1 MIQNQLDTFL
11 ICTHRNICYKI
22 VEVQLMQEKC
32 NVTTPC
38 CANCPQ
44 IPILC
49 KLSSKCAQSALRRVR
64 SQNVGQASTSAEC
77 QLQSTQCIARL
88 HSGPLQCIG
97 IGCSSASSHFAAR
110 NKSRADN
117 WRSSQQQR
125 LGGKRGRGKEFKG
138 CYELCVYWKGAD
150 IYCRLDKTRIIWP
163 DLGIRQFELGSRR
176 VSMRSGS
183 KTRQAQLAYFIPLRT
198 QEDRTDKNRQ
208 ISLFVGQ
215 HVDTSK
221 IYCLT
226 LSRDVGALRKSSEY
240 ICSEC
245 LSLICIVWVA

>member
-1 MIQNQLDTFL
+1 M
-11 ICTHRNICYKI
+11 CT
-22 VEVQLMQEKC
+22 V
-32 NVTTPC
+32 
-38 CANCPQ
+38 CA
-44 IPILC
+44 
-49 KLSSKCAQSALRRVR
+49 SKSALPKCGAGKHQCRVPAPK
-64 SQNVGQASTSAEC
+64 QC
-77 QLQSTQCIARL
+77 QQLTV
-88 HSGPLQCIG
+88 HSGPLHCIG

-198 QEDRTDKNRQ
+198 QEDRTDRNRQ

-221 IYCLT
+221 IYCPGT
-226 LSRDVGALRKSSEY
+226 
-240 ICSEC
+240 
-245 LSLICIVWVA
+245 WVPSARAQSTYAQSV